1 MAAAP
6 TRRSLLPLLLVALA
20 ACLGAASG
28 AASYDGQRL
37 KVPVH
42 HGGPPVAMDRRG
54 QRGKQRVSEQQ
65 MYGGYDEYE
74 SSDGFLPYV
83 LPALAI
89 TGLSL
94 LFPNIVTVNT
104 GRRRRD
110 AGGE

>member
-1 MAAAP
+1 MA
-6 TRRSLLPLLLVALA
+6 
-20 ACLGAASG
+20 
-28 AASYDGQRL
+28 
-37 KVPVH
+37 
-42 HGGPPVAMDRRG
+42 
-54 QRGKQRVSEQQ
+54 Q
-65 MYGGYDEYE
+65 MYGGYDDSEYE

>member
-1 MAAAP
+1 MA
-6 TRRSLLPLLLVALA
+6 
-20 ACLGAASG
+20 
-28 AASYDGQRL
+28 
-37 KVPVH
+37 
-42 HGGPPVAMDRRG
+42 
-54 QRGKQRVSEQQ
+54 Q
-65 MYGGYDEYE
+65 MYGGGYDDSEYE